1 MTNQADF
8 GLRHGEGTI
17 TPRLNKD
24 GTTVY
29 EVRWREPQDDG
40 TIRRRAKTYRTSD
53 DAEDALRDIAR
64 AKRDGRFTPSPRQT
78 VQQVVDAWMER
89 GKAKWKAST
98 YATYQQR
105 AKRHVYPRLGGQ
117 IIESLTTPQLQGWV
131 DSLRRSGLDASTI
144 EGAVQ
149 VLVRS
154 LNEAVRIGLLPHNPA
169 SGLSRPPV
177 KIKQIPT
184 WTTDEVRHFMDA
196 IGGDPFW
203 RALYLFALNTGARP
217 GEVRAVQWQD
227 VDRHR
232 GLVRIRR
239 TMTKDAEG
247 RVVIGDTTKT
257 GRHRAVALPRIVF
270 DALATWRDAQMRRRD
285 DASEWHDLDLIF
297 DRGDGLYLPLTT
309 WQHHHER
316 FTRMAGV
323 RHITP
328 HQLRHTNATL
338 DLEAGISPKI
348 VAERLGHRNIQT
360 TLDRYSHVS
369 IDLQQSAAEAF
380 ANRLFG
386 MAPDTTTSTL
396 PEAISGASDGQGDG

>member
-1 MTNQADF
+1 MTSQADY

-17 TPRLNKD
+17 SQRTNKD
-24 GTTVY
+24 GSVVY
-29 EVRWREPQDDG
+29 EVRWREEQEDG
-40 TIRRRAKTYRTSD
+40 AVRRRAKTYRTAD
-53 DAEDALRDIAR
+53 DAEDALRAIAR

-78 VQQVVDAWMER
+78 VQQVVDAWLER
-89 GKAKWKAST
+89 GRVKWKAST

-117 IIESLTTPQLQGWV
+117 TIESLTTPQLQGWV
-131 DSLRRSGLDASTI
+131 DAMRRSGLDASTI

-184 WTTDEVRHFMDA
+184 WDADEVRRFMEA

-203 RALYLFALNTGARP
+203 RALYLVALNTGARP
-217 GEVRAVQWQD
+217 GEVRALQWRD
-227 VDRHR
+227 LDTTR
-232 GLVRIRR
+232 GLVRVRR

-247 RVVIGDTTKT
+247 KVIIGETTKT
-257 GRHRAVALPRIVF
+257 GRHRAVAIPRIVLE
-270 DALATWRDAQMRRRD
+270 ALSVWRTEQERRRD
-285 DASEWHDLDLIF
+285 EAAEWHDLDLIF
-297 DRGDGLYLPLTT
+297 DRGDGLYLPLTS
-309 WQHHHER
+309 WQHHHDR
-316 FTRMAGV
+316 FSRVAGV

-386 MAPDTTTSTL
+386 SVADTTTSSL
-396 PEAISGASDGQGDG
+396 ESADSGQSEAK